1 MSKEEVE
8 KRLGDLKDIAVR
20 AQEFLAASKLR
31 DIENSFNSRHG
42 MTYIEPT
49 YENLKT
55 ELWKVVAYLEKDNI
69 LYRSVRDIKIF
80 LLLDGE

>member
-1 MSKEEVE
+1 
-8 KRLGDLKDIAVR
+8 
-20 AQEFLAASKLR
+20 
-31 DIENSFNSRHG
+31 

-69 LYRSVRDIKIF
+69 LYRSVRDIKIINNIDKSIICAEF
-80 LLLDGE
+80 NISLSTLNRKLKKYKLI

>member
-1 MSKEEVE
+1 
-8 KRLGDLKDIAVR
+8 
-20 AQEFLAASKLR
+20 
-31 DIENSFNSRHG
+31 